1 MERRLSADE
10 EIVLAIRL
18 RVSCDALP
26 VHSRH
31 FIHCDDG
38 KERFVNSHSI
48 CANKLEANIGIAK
61 HLEPLKGGKIPLEV
75 LVRGKDAAANEKLF
89 TKIADVINSSG
100 VSH

>member
-1 MERRLSADE
+1 MEGRLSADE

-26 VHSRH
+26 FHSRH

-89 TKIADVINSSG
+89 TKIADVIKSSG